1 MVMIKACWF
10 LNLQPTLSEQYF
22 WSGDSKDRQKWVASD
37 ADLGSLKLPTKY
49 SLVNLAALISGG
61 QNETGPAMPKTFLP
75 KMQCTSA
82 LLYRFN

>member
-1 MVMIKACWF
+1 VV
-10 LNLQPTLSEQYF
+10 SY
-22 WSGDSKDRQKWVASD
+22 
-37 ADLGSLKLPTKY
+37 ADLSSVKVPTKY
-49 SLVNLAALISGG
+49 SLVNPAAFISGG